1 MRRLGTL
8 LGVFAATFLGAPGAQ
23 AQSQAPDGAKQLVIH
38 SSSDAAGAYRAFARF
53 LVAEGFE
60 LQSSDP
66 TLLLIQT
73 KYRDTKSMGSS
84 GRIKLSAVVDSQ
96 AGGSRI
102 TIKGRVRIGQMGSE
116 DGMEIENRGQR
127 GSLYRKSFTEL
138 DALLSKFPADSLR
151 YVME

>member
-8 LGVFAATFLGAPGAQ
+8 LGVLAATFLGARSSH

-38 SSSDAAGAYRAFARF
+38 TSSDANGAYRSFARF
-53 LVAEGFE
+53 LVGEGFE

-66 TLLLIQT
+66 TLLLVQT

-102 TIKGRVRIGQMGSE
+102 TIQGRVRVGRMGSE

-127 GSLYRKSFTEL
+127 GSLYRKSFAEL
-138 DALLSKFPADSLR
+138 DALLNRFPADSIT
-151 YVME
+151 YVID